1 MRVTCRV
8 TAEMYDRFLAAARAA
23 YGRQGKSRWVRE
35 ALAMLKE
42 GDPVLSSVGLG
53 EVNFQP
59 EAHLQ
64 VSLDAVSAELLETL
78 VARVRWQD
86 PLAQGVASQILRA
99 AIRWRLA
106 RSPGPI
112 PPAKA

>member
-1 MRVTCRV
+1 VTS
-8 TAEMYDRFLAAARAA
+8 EMHEAFLSAARAA

-35 ALAMLKE
+35 ALAMLKD

-53 EVNFQP
+53 EAKFQP
-59 EAHLQ
+59 AAHLQ
-64 VSLDAVSAELLETL
+64 VSFDAASAELLETL

-86 PLAQGVASQILRA
+86 PLAKGVASQILRA

-112 PPAKA
+112 PGEKT